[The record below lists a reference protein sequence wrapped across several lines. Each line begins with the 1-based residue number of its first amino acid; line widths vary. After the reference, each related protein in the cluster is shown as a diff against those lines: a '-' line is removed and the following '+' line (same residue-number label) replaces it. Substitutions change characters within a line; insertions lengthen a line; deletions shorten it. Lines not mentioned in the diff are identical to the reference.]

1 MSNRLLIGN
10 LPPEVTEDEIKTLM
24 AEAGAE
30 GIEASINREG
40 DASKGTAVLLMP
52 DVDRAVLDRIANDIN
67 GMQFRGRTLTAYVP
81 LFT

>member
-10 LPPEVTEDEIKTLM
+10 LPPEVTEDEIKTLL

-30 GIEASINREG
+30 GVEVSINREG
-40 DASKGTAVLLMP
+40 DASKGTAVLVMP
-52 DVDRAVLDRIANDIN
+52 GLDRPALDRIANDIN
-67 GMQFRGRTLTAYVP
+67 GMPFRGRTLSAYVP

>member
-10 LPPEVTEDEIKTLM
+10 LPPEVTEDEIKALM

-30 GIEASINREG
+30 GIDVSINREG
-40 DASKGTAVLLMP
+40 DASKGTAVLLLP
-52 DVDRAVLDRIANDIN
+52 DTDRAALDRIANDIN